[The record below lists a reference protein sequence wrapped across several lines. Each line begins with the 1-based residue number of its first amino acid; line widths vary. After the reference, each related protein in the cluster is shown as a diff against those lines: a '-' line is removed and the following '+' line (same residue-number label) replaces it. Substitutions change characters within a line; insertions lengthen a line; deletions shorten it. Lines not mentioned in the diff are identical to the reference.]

1 MIVLDANIILYAY
14 DAGSS
19 QHAKARVWLE
29 RVLSETEPVALPW
42 QTISA
47 FVRIITNPRLPGERL
62 NLSEAVHIVE
72 EWLEQPHV
80 RVLVPSDDH
89 WLVFRRMMLEGQAPG
104 VLVSD
109 AELAALTIE
118 YGGVLHT
125 TDRDF
130 ARFPGLRWNN
140 PLN

>member
-14 DAGSS
+14 DASS
-19 QHAKARVWLE
+19 SHHAKARAWLE
-29 RVLSETEPVALPW
+29 RVLSETEPVGLPW

-47 FVRIITNPRLPGERL
+47 FVRIITNPRLPGARL
-62 NLSEAVHIVE
+62 NLTEAVEIVE
-72 EWLEQPHV
+72 AWLEQPNV
-80 RVLVPSDDH
+80 RVLVPADDH

-104 VLVSD
+104 ALVSD

-125 TDRDF
+125 TDQDF
-130 ARFPGLRWNN
+130 ARFPGLRWIN